1 MPNLLSSRPARLT
14 VSPEAHGG
22 VPVKTAQPQAFL
34 SLP

>member
-1 MPNLLSSRPARLT
+1 MPNPHSSRPARLT

-22 VPVKTAQPQAFL
+22 VPLKAAQPQAFL